1 MSEIATNNR
10 SLYISA
16 ANLVSNII
24 GQKPHNP
31 NIVWN
36 IQLLK
41 ESTKVEDATVVQIA
55 VHEIKDL
62 YWEGDVTEEMR
73 SHSEFMNDTMLKG
86 LDKANNH
93 VVARANIAG
102 EFPVIQFYLEQDE
115 DNPAIYRIAKSQM
128 KELNLGNLNC
138 LTHSYSL
145 AGSTYPEF
153 SRQNNEEFFR
163 ERFHDIIEA
172 ALREAWNP
180 NDFKGLSISASGET
194 KMPEQLRKELED
206 TYKFVSSAYT
216 LLDNAASEC
225 RSLQSIVPA
234 KATAENLD
242 SVSLDTLDQKVQNM
256 ADLCTQ
262 TAELARSLVDAIL
275 RASTPA
281 LRTALG
287 QAFVGAP
294 NYVATELNTL
304 SGRMS
309 SYKEEVQA
317 RGLNKGDQSEGYEV
331 HIAILRKCES
341 TIIQE
346 ICPTLLS
353 IRKGIKTVID
363 AD

>member
-1 MSEIATNNR
+1 MSEITTNNR

-138 LTHSYSL
+138 LTHLYSL

-163 ERFHDIIEA
+163 ERFHDIIEE

-180 NDFKGLSISASGET
+180 ADFRGLSISASGET
-194 KMPEQLRKELED
+194 LMPEQLRKELED

-225 RSLQSIVPA
+225 RSLQSIVPT

-242 SVSLDTLDQKVQNM
+242 SVSLDTLDQKVQSM
-256 ADLCTQ
+256 ADLCTE

>member
-1 MSEIATNNR
+1 MSEIVTNNR

-16 ANLVSNII
+16 ANLISNII
-24 GQKPHNP
+24 GQKPYNP

-41 ESTKVEDATVVQIA
+41 ESTKVDDATVVQVA

-62 YWEGDVTEEMR
+62 YWEGEVTEEMR
-73 SHSEFMNDTMLKG
+73 SNSEFMNETMLKG
-86 LDKANNH
+86 LDKSGNR
-93 VVARANIAG
+93 VVARADIAG

-115 DNPAIYRIAKSQM
+115 DNPSIYRITKSQM
-128 KELNLGNLNC
+128 KELKLGELNC

-163 ERFHDIIEA
+163 QRFHDVIEE
-172 ALREAWNP
+172 ALREIWNP
-180 NDFKGLSISASGET
+180 ADFRGLSISASGET
-194 KMPEQLRKELED
+194 LMPEQLREELEK
-206 TYKFVSSAYT
+206 TYKFVGSAYT
-216 LLDNAASEC
+216 LLNNAASEC
-225 RSLQSIVPA
+225 RSLQSIVPT
-234 KATAENLD
+234 KSNTENLD
-242 SVSLDTLDQKVQNM
+242 SVSLETLDQKVQNM
-256 ADLCTQ
+256 ANLCAE
-262 TAELARSLVDAIL
+262 TAELSRDLVDAIL

-294 NYVATELNTL
+294 NYAATELNIL

-353 IRKGIKTVID
+353 IRRGIQTVLN